1 MILGVVRRGGR
12 GKEMIQE
19 DRCFQNGG
27 EEKINRIQS
36 VDECV
41 WKREKT
47 EREREANG
55 LKRSKRGE

>member
-36 VDECV
+36 VDRWVCV
-41 WKREKT
+41 ETWKD
-47 EREREANG
+47 RER
-55 LKRSKRGE
+55 KRSQRIKEE

>member
-36 VDECV
+36 EDGCG
-41 WKREKT
+41 WKRGKLK
-47 EREREANG
+47 REREAKG
-55 LKRSKRGE
+55 LKRSK

>member
-1 MILGVVRRGGR
+1 MILGVVRRGER

-36 VDECV
+36 VDGCV
-41 WKREKT
+41 WKRGKI
-47 EREREANG
+47 EREREAKG
-55 LKRSKRGE
+55 LKRSK